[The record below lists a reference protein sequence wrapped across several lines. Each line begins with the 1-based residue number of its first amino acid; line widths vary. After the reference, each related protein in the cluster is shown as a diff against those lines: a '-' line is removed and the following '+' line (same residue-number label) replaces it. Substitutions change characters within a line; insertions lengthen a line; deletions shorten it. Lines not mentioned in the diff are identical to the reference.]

1 MLQLHGERQGAQGL
15 QQQRKGEA
23 AAAAAL
29 REGATQ
35 AREHSQQAM
44 RWVSMPSSLPLH
56 RLCGM
61 VLPGRVVIFGG
72 PPIMPLQIFMQCQ
85 QC

>member
-1 MLQLHGERQGAQGL
+1 MLQLHSERQAAQQL
-15 QQQRKGEA
+15 QQQREGEA

-44 RWVSMPSSLPLH
+44 RWVSTPS
-56 RLCGM
+56 
-61 VLPGRVVIFGG
+61 VLPFR
-72 PPIMPLQIFMQCQ
+72 
-85 QC
+85 